1 MLGHELEEWSTFG
14 KGINSSFRML
24 MGEMRFDE
32 MFKVAP
38 VAVTIWFWLFVLL
51 VVFIF
56 MRLLTS
62 IFIVTYATLL
72 EKIGTRGLGWI
83 INFI

>member
-32 MFKVAP
+32 MLKKNLANKYFGY
-38 VAVTIWFWLFVLL
+38 
-51 VVFIF
+51 
-56 MRLLTS
+56 S
-62 IFIVTYATLL
+62 
-72 EKIGTRGLGWI
+72 RGARE
-83 INFI
+83 NFGI